1 METPV
6 NYVPSDKFDIAAV
19 QRLEALSDDELR
31 SVIPDL
37 LTWLQDS
44 NWPVADPLADFLTKH
59 RETVEPFL
67 SPLLLAEQK
76 DEIWTYEIINQLL
89 KKWGNAV
96 SDEIKKEIS
105 RIISSPTQGEVSE
118 FVQDKAKEL
127 AEAFSK

>member
-76 DEIWTYEIINQLL
+76 DEIWKYEIINQLL